1 MRLFQAGSVIDHDAL
16 RTWRTYILEASTV
29 DVVPTGAV
37 RLERVSDGLHQLA
50 TGGWMGRLAIRA
62 DGARHI
68 LRITDP
74 KLDGPTWSRLLD
86 DLAAA
91 VEALPLAEL
100 VDGTSAEPV
109 PGPSTRFIQALVAR
123 AWSQRLMA
131 AIETILRRPHETLES
146 ESVWTTPDRARTA
159 TPAAVVAVIQRGSFG
174 QGGALAARLGGVAPL
189 TWLDTRRRTTA
200 DTPENRFVRHA
211 LESVLEIA
219 RWFPDD
225 PVLLDLARAARHAL
239 TRHPLRGVAR
249 FDRFPSGSRV
259 LHKRPGYR
267 EVRDFY
273 LALRGAVRVRWDGLD
288 SAIRGGLRN
297 TEVLYQYWCFVAL
310 QRHLGVERP
319 TLPTR
324 GTTSQLHIELAEGL
338 EAAVDTPAGRLW
350 HERTFRRPRESY
362 AIELRPDFSLQR
374 PDGRWELFDA
384 KFRIDDNLEAKH
396 ADLAKMHAYRDAITR
411 CHSSTVLY
419 PGDHPETHAADP
431 NDADP
436 NPSGIG
442 VIPLHP

>member
-1 MRLFQAGSVIDHDAL
+1 MRLFQTGSIVDYDAL
-16 RTWRTYILEASTV
+16 RTWRTYILETSTV

-37 RLERVSDGLHQLA
+37 RLERVSDDLHQLT
-50 TGGWMGRLAIRA
+50 TGGWMGSLTMLA
-62 DGARHI
+62 DGESHV
-68 LRITDP
+68 LRIADP
-74 KLDGPTWSRLLD
+74 KLDDPAWARLLD

-91 VEALPLAEL
+91 VGVLPLAEL
-100 VDGTSAEPV
+100 VDGTSAEHV
-109 PGPSTRFIQALVAR
+109 PGPATRFIQALVTR
-123 AWSQRLMA
+123 AWRQRLQA

-159 TPAAVVAVIQRGSFG
+159 TPAAVVAVMQRGAFG
-174 QGGALAARLGGVAPL
+174 RGDAMATRLGGVAPV
-189 TWLDTRRRTTA
+189 TWLDTRRRTTS

-211 LESVLEIA
+211 LERVLEIA

-225 PVLLDLARAARHAL
+225 RELAALGLTARHAL
-239 TRHPLRGVAR
+239 TRPPLRGAAR
-249 FDRFPSGSRV
+249 FDRFPSSSRA
-259 LHKRPGYR
+259 LRKRPGYR
-267 EVRDFY
+267 EMRDFY
-273 LALRGAVRVRWDGLD
+273 LALLGAVRVRWDGLD
-288 SAIRGGLRN
+288 SVIRSGLRN

-324 GTTSQLHIELAEGL
+324 RTRNQLHIELAEGL

-384 KFRIDDNLEAKH
+384 KFRIDDGLEAKH

-411 CHSSTVLY
+411 CHASTVLY
-419 PGDHPETHAADP
+419 PGDHAETHRADP
-431 NDADP
+431 DDTDP
-436 NPSGIG
+436 HPSGIG
-442 VIPLHP
+442 VIPLRP